1 MKSLPIEISR
11 APRGALDKRIFAII
25 CFGQDCRLMQINRAS
40 ALTGNNTPSAKN
52 GEHIVAIGEVCS
64 REVVFVRADE
74 TVAAAAK
81 LMRESHVGCLVVA
94 NEENGKRV
102 PVGMLTDRD
111 ITVAV
116 VAPGLDAEAIL
127 VGDVMS
133 AELLSVQEDAGIAET
148 VELMRVR
155 GIRRLP
161 VTDANG
167 ALIGLIAADDILS
180 LLAEEIAGIAG
191 MISRE
196 EKRERTTRKTRASG

>member
-1 MKSLPIEISR
+1 M
-11 APRGALDKRIFAII
+11 
-25 CFGQDCRLMQINRAS
+25 
-40 ALTGNNTPSAKN
+40 
-52 GEHIVAIGEVCS
+52 AIGEVCS
-64 REVVFVRADE
+64 REVVFVRRDE
-74 TVAAAAK
+74 TVAAAAR

-94 NEENGKRV
+94 DENNGKRV

-116 VAPGLDAEAIL
+116 VAPGLDAEVIL
-127 VGDVMS
+127 VSDVMS
-133 AELLSVQEDAGIAET
+133 GELLSVQEDAGIAET

-161 VTDANG
+161 VTDLGG
-167 ALIGLIAADDILS
+167 ALIGLIAADDVLS

-196 EKRERTTRKTRASG
+196 EKRERTARKTRVAG